1 MPPLPAIHSTELHS
15 GQESMPIYDGV
26 VPATISNMPCF
37 SAFSNAV
44 LESPTGLFLQK
55 KTYFLFFPLWAI
67 RTVLIA
73 FGVEITCPFHF
84 FRKKRDCA
92 FPKTD
97 PIPAQTQNI
106 AFSRSCKDRKKK
118 YRFPVHKK
126 LIKSPFCFF
135 ARQTII
141 VPDGHSHTATSHNG
155 LSARSGIEV
164 MTGIP
169 SFFPV
174 IPHANRRRTIFP
186 SGADR

>member
-1 MPPLPAIHSTELHS
+1 MPPLPAIHSKELHS

-44 LESPTGLFLQK
+44 LESPTGLCLQK
-55 KTYFLFFPLWAI
+55 KTYFLFFPLLGYQDSSH
-67 RTVLIA
+67 R
-73 FGVEITCPFHF
+73 
-84 FRKKRDCA
+84 FRRRDHMSIS
-92 FPKTD
+92 FLSQKTGLRLPKTD

-106 AFSRSCKDRKKK
+106 AFSRPCKDRKKK